1 MSYMVPVSDVDREGD
16 FFDAAD
22 SMLNSGSTDFSF
34 LEHVFDVGA
43 NIHTL
48 QYLWGKS
55 GLPPMLAGSKILHT
69 CTA

>member
-1 MSYMVPVSDVDREGD
+1 MVPESDVDKERA

-22 SMLNSGSTDFSF
+22 SMLNSGSTDFSD
-34 LEHVFDVGA
+34 LEDAFDEGA